1 MEAASMQSLK
11 QQKEEDVG
19 TSLFHHFMAQ
29 RRLLKP
35 EDEMKFLLHRL
46 VVIASL
52 PQPLADRTDL
62 GVHYEELNQRLQ
74 KYYQGDS
81 ITGLLL
87 LYPTCMLHVIESSS
101 EVLVSVL
108 QDLTSMQE
116 LPQGALIEAPRV
128 LMMSHDLPSRLFQQ
142 WSYKVLNVQARTLNN
157 ASGEEVTEALIRI
170 VLSLL
175 LKLGN
180 HHQKAN
186 KGSKMPPGSVLDEVP
201 DLIVPQDVLTQLLS
215 RGELLSP
222 QQYLHTYH
230 SPVSVLMDSG
240 KTGTGYGSSAH
251 LSFSLLQHFRP

>member
-1 MEAASMQSLK
+1 MEAASQQSLK

-29 RRLLKP
+29 RRLLNP

-108 QDLTSMQE
+108 QDLTSMQD
-116 LPQGALIEAPRV
+116 LPQGALIEAPKV

-142 WSYKVLNVQARTLNN
+142 WSYKVLNVQARTLND

-175 LKLGN
+175 LKLGD

-186 KGSKMPPGSVLDEVP
+186 KGSKTPPGSVLDEVP

-215 RGELLSP
+215 RRELLSS
-222 QQYLHTYH
+222 QQYLQTYH

-240 KTGTGYGSSAH
+240 HVFGSS
-251 LSFSLLQHFRP
+251 RPTTV